1 MNAAGNAGN
10 WDSMAAALTLA
21 LVRVSA
27 MLALAPFFTARS
39 IPARTKAIFSLAVC
53 VLLVPTVAAAAVKD
67 GGVELSF
74 QGLLGELAVGVIY
87 GLTLSLL
94 NEMLLLAGQIV
105 GLQFSFSLVNLLD
118 PASEIQ
124 TPLMGDLFQLMGT
137 WVLISAGLDRV
148 MLASMVRSI
157 RAVPLGSFPLAA
169 VPTTAHV
176 LVPLISGSF
185 FAALELAA
193 PVLAA
198 TVMVEISVALLGKLS
213 PQLPVISLTVPLK
226 TLTGFVLLIGSLALW
241 PRFIEARFSSL
252 LDVAERLI
260 SDGVHEGVHPGT
272 PAGMPQLVTPVAM
285 PVGVRGGG

>member
-1 MNAAGNAGN
+1 
-10 WDSMAAALTLA
+10 MAVALALA

-27 MLALAPFFTARS
+27 MIALAPFFTARS
-39 IPARTKAIFSLAVC
+39 IPVRTKAVFALAVC
-53 VLLVPTVAAAAVKD
+53 VLLIPVVAVTSSQGKTI
-67 GGVELSF
+67 ELSF
-74 QGLLGELAVGVIY
+74 TGLLGEVAVGAIY
-87 GLTLSLL
+87 GLTLSLF

-124 TPLMGDLFQLMGT
+124 TPLMGDLFQIFGT
-137 WVLISAGLDRV
+137 LVLIAAGLDRI
-148 MLASMVRSI
+148 MLASMVRSL

-169 VPTTAHV
+169 VPATAHV
-176 LVPLISGSF
+176 LVPMLSGSF

-198 TVMVEISVALLGKLS
+198 TILVEISVALLGKLS
-213 PQLPVISLTVPLK
+213 PQLPVISLTVPMK

-241 PRFIEARFSSL
+241 PRFIEARFSNL

-260 SDGVHEGVHPGT
+260 TQGG
-272 PAGMPQLVTPVAM
+272 
-285 PVGVRGGG
+285 RG